1 MGRNL
6 SKHLLYILILSM
18 VLSLSLAG
26 CSPKEQNASE
36 LLDTYFTSAM
46 KQDYATTYTCYYSEY
61 QKKIPKD
68 EFIRNRQEASVVQSY
83 KILQLDLQN
92 DTGKA
97 AVEIT
102 FAPSEKLKRS
112 EPVTVKVQEDLIKE
126 KEGWKIKV
134 W

>member
-1 MGRNL
+1 MGKNL
-6 SKHLLYILILSM
+6 LKHLLYILILSM

-26 CSPKEQNASE
+26 CSSKDQNASE
-36 LLDTYFTSAM
+36 LLNTYFTSAM
-46 KQDYATTYTCYYSEY
+46 NQDYATTYTCYYSEY

-97 AVEIT
+97 TVEIT

-112 EPVTVKVQEDLIKE
+112 EPVTVKVQEDLVKE